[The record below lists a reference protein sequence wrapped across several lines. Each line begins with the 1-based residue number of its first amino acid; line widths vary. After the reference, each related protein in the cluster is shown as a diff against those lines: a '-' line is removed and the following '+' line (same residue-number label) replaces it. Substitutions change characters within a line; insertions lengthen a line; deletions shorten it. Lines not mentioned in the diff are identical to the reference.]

1 MDDALQLAPQLTLV
15 PITMMLAA
23 LGLSRATFYRHR
35 ARASA
40 PPSEPSPRPSPAR
53 ALSDEERADVLCVL
67 DSARFCDQSPAE
79 VYASLLE
86 EGTYLCSPRTMYR
99 VLAAN
104 RQVRER
110 RNQLRH
116 PAYTRPELIAD
127 GPNQVWTWDITKLKT
142 FEKFVYLHLYVLL
155 DIFSRYVV
163 GWMIADR
170 ESAALAERFLK
181 ETIEKY
187 DDVDPE
193 RLTTHSDRGSAMR
206 SQTVAQLLAN
216 MDVTQSFSRPR
227 VSNDNPF
234 SESQFK
240 TVKYHPTFPDR
251 FTGLDHGLDFGRQ
264 FFPWY
269 NDEHHHSGL
278 AYLTP
283 ATVHFGRTEEV
294 LAARDATLLDAYLRH
309 PEGFRAPPKCY
320 RARYSRELCAAWT
333 MGLGGVASRKHEDE
347 GHRQRRWSESRLM
360 ALVVGSAVPGA
371 RATA

>member
-1 MDDALQLAPQLTLV
+1 
-15 PITMMLAA
+15 
-23 LGLSRATFYRHR
+23 
-35 ARASA
+35 
-40 PPSEPSPRPSPAR
+40 
-53 ALSDEERADVLCVL
+53 VLCVL

-309 PEGFRAPPKCY
+309 PERFRAPPKAPRPPPVVY
-320 RARYSRELCAAWT
+320 INAPPAPTTRGPGDPESGTSDPHQGPPLSQALPPGDPLTHGPDSTTE
-333 MGLGGVASRKHEDE
+333 GLH
-347 GHRQRRWSESRLM
+347 
-360 ALVVGSAVPGA
+360 
-371 RATA
+371 

>member
-1 MDDALQLAPQLTLV
+1 
-15 PITMMLAA
+15 
-23 LGLSRATFYRHR
+23 
-35 ARASA
+35 
-40 PPSEPSPRPSPAR
+40 
-53 ALSDEERADVLCVL
+53 
-67 DSARFCDQSPAE
+67 
-79 VYASLLE
+79 
-86 EGTYLCSPRTMYR
+86 
-99 VLAAN
+99 
-104 RQVRER
+104 
-110 RNQLRH
+110 
-116 PAYTRPELIAD
+116 
-127 GPNQVWTWDITKLKT
+127 
-142 FEKFVYLHLYVLL
+142 VYLHLYVLL

-187 DDVDPE
+187 EDVDPE

-206 SQTVAQLLAN
+206 SLTVAQLLAN

-240 TVKYHPTFPDR
+240 TIKYHPTFPDR

-269 NDEHHHSGL
+269 NEQHHHSGL

-294 LAARDATLLDAYLRH
+294 LAARDATLLDAYQRH
-309 PEGFRAPPKCY
+309 PERFRVAPKAPRPPPVVYINAPPADATEGPGEPE
-320 RARYSRELCAAWT
+320 RGTSDPHQGSPLSQAQPLGDPPTHGPDPTAE
-333 MGLGGVASRKHEDE
+333 GLH
-347 GHRQRRWSESRLM
+347 
-360 ALVVGSAVPGA
+360 
-371 RATA
+371 